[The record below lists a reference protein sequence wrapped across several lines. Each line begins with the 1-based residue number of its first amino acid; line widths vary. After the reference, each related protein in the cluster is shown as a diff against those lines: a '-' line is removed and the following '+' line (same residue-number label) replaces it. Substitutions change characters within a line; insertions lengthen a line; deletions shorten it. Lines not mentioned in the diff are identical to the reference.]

1 MTPARARALTVRII
15 GSLSAAFIAIT
26 MLMIQANQPQDVGYI
41 APTPDPVTQLIAEH
55 GCWSGNAPADMAGK
69 FPGHAIVNGRYVGH
83 RLADLALDQ
92 TLGGHDHGLRVQAFC
107 R

>member
-1 MTPARARALTVRII
+1 MRLFGFTVV
-15 GSLSAAFIAIT
+15 SAIACAVV
-26 MLMIQANQPQDVGYI
+26 LLHPQPQDVGYI
-41 APTPDPVTQLIAEH
+41 APTPDPVTQLIAAH
-55 GCWSGNAPADMAGK
+55 GCWSGDAPADMAGK